1 MALRARRALHVM
13 RTHVMRFSATHKT
26 VPELQIVDGVLSKE
40 VPAIIL
46 AVLGAALRRI
56 WNRVTHVPHV
66 RCQALISD
74 RLSDN
79 PIMRITHG
87 RHDPRVEVTNTLQFI
102 TRDRKS
108 SIRGTLFRGWFWC
121 VRTNGSWLGM
131 RWLM

>member
-1 MALRARRALHVM
+1 M
-13 RTHVMRFSATHKT
+13 RTHVMRFSKTHKT
-26 VPELQIVDGVLSKE
+26 VTELQIVDGVLGKK

-46 AVLGAALRRI
+46 PIPGAALRRI

-74 RLSDN
+74 RLSDS
-79 PIMRITHG
+79 PIMHIAHV

-108 SIRGTLFRGWFWC
+108 SIRGALFGGWFWC
-121 VRTNGSWLGM
+121 VRTKGSWLGM
-131 RWLM
+131 QWLMWDMKWLVHN

>member
-1 MALRARRALHVM
+1 M
-13 RTHVMRFSATHKT
+13 RTNVMRFSTTHKAVT
-26 VPELQIVDGVLSKE
+26 ELQIVDGVLGKK

-46 AVLGAALRRI
+46 PVLGAALRGI
-56 WNRVTHVPHV
+56 WDRVTDVPYV

-79 PIMRITHG
+79 PIMRIAHG

-108 SIRGTLFRGWFWC
+108 SVGGALFRGCFWC
-121 VRTNGSWLGM
+121 LRAKGSWLGM
-131 RWLM
+131 RWLL